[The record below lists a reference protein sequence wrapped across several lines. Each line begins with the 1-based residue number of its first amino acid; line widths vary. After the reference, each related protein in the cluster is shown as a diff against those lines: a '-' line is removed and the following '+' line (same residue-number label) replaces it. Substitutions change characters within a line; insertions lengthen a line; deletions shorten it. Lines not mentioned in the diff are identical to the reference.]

1 MIFPD
6 RVVEL
11 HWEGS
16 VINEANPSNF
26 QFQVIENNIP
36 LCKDYLGLDYLMK
49 HFELADSEC

>member
-1 MIFPD
+1 M
-6 RVVEL
+6 EL

-16 VINEANPSNF
+16 VINRPNPSNF